1 MFKSLSLKVIIFG
14 FIFTFFSSFGQSF
27 FLGLFNSSIRETLS
41 ITHGQ
46 FGTIY
51 ASATLLSSLL
61 LIWVG
66 KKIDDVNVFKFAIL
80 VTILLSISC
89 FFFSK
94 ISSVVFLF
102 IGIFLMRF
110 SGQGMMS
117 HTATTTISRYFT
129 KSRGKALSVG
139 WFGLSSAEFILPVL
153 IVFLLTMTSWQNIW
167 LIISILVLFFLPI
180 ASYILVKNINLDS
193 RETSNEDDFKEE
205 NIKQWKRKEVIKD
218 YRFYIINMNM
228 LAMPWIATGTFV
240 YQSFI
245 SSSKGWGKYVIAQS
259 FMSYSV
265 LTVITLL
272 ISGFLVDKFT
282 SRKILIYMNIPLFL
296 SVLVIIYF
304 NSPISAFVFLGLI
317 GISNGLANLLGS
329 SIWAEIYGV
338 KHIGSIKALTTALMV
353 FATALGTALFGILI
367 DNGFTIEKIAVVSGA
382 YCVSNIYTYIN
393 RIALLYKKKT
403 QSCKYIKN
411 T

>member
-14 FIFTFFSSFGQSF
+14 FIFTFFSSFGQSY

-41 ITHGQ
+41 ISHGQ
-46 FGTIY
+46 FGSIF
-51 ASATLLSSLL
+51 ASATLCSSLL

-66 KKIDDVNVFKFAIL
+66 KKIDDVNVFKFAIF
-80 VTILLSISC
+80 VTILLSFSC

-94 ISSVVFLF
+94 ISSVILLF

-153 IVFLLTMTSWQNIW
+153 IVFLLTITNWETIW
-167 LIISILVLFFLPI
+167 MIISFIVLIVLPI
-180 ASYILVKNINLDS
+180 ASYLLVKNINLDS
-193 RETSNEDDFKEE
+193 REITNEDENKEK
-205 NIKQWKRKEVIKD
+205 NIKQWTRKEVIKD

-245 SSSKGWGKYVIAQS
+245 SSSKNWGQYVIAQS

-265 LTVITLL
+265 LTVVTLL
-272 ISGFLVDKFT
+272 ISGFLVDKYT
-282 SRKILIYMNIPLFL
+282 SRKLLIYMNIPLLL

-353 FATALGTALFGILI
+353 FATASGTALFGILI
-367 DNGFTIEKIAVVSGA
+367 DKGFSIEKIAVVSG
-382 YCVSNIYTYIN
+382 TYILSS
-393 RIALLYKKKT
+393 IVLLFFIRKKLNP
-403 QSCKYIKN
+403 IN
-411 T
+411 I